1 MMYITNTQELR
12 TAIRQ
17 GKFTSVGGYPLY
29 FITSDGE
36 GMSRGAVLQNYREV
50 SHAVRNRD
58 RAWAHWGVVALD
70 VNWEDPN
77 LFCCHTGERIESAYA
92 EDDV

>member
-1 MMYITNTQELR
+1 MNITNTQELR
-12 TAIRQ
+12 EAIRQ
-17 GKFTSVGGYPLY
+17 GKFTSLGGYPLY

-36 GMSRGAVLQNYREV
+36 AMSREAVLENYRLV
-50 SHAVRNRD
+50 SSAIRGRD
-58 RAWAHWGVVALD
+58 WSDWGVIALD

-77 LFCCHTGERIESAYA
+77 LYCCHTGDRIESAYA